1 MIYYRIYIYNNLL
14 NLSLLSDFIIMMTTN
29 SKFGLRNGTDL
40 LNMLRRK
47 YAKEAEESTLLN
59 NKTFVDD
66 ESLELYENG
75 NKEESRIMSQQ
86 HSKSKDG
93 PPLEALS
100 EIKPAPT
107 A

>member
-1 MIYYRIYIYNNLL
+1 
-14 NLSLLSDFIIMMTTN
+14 MMTTN

-40 LNMLRRK
+40 LNILRRK
-47 YAKEAEESTLLN
+47 YAKEVEESPLLH

-75 NKEESRIMSQQ
+75 NKEESRIMSQP
-86 HSKSKDG
+86 HSKSKDD
-93 PPLEALS
+93 PPLEAIS